1 MKAEIKIFIWLLIIS
16 IVFIIILFILKL
28 LLGFSQEK
36 FNETI
41 MAGIF
46 QTILSSLI
54 LYVVFDTV
62 FVKRPKVRLV
72 IESQK
77 TSNDELILKFY
88 LNNTG
93 DLLAKNILLT
103 AQFENLNILKIRD
116 NKFKD
121 ISELRSHMPAI
132 QFDGQSV
139 LHAYPKV
146 RNSYI
151 GEVGFKIK
159 DLKK

>member
-88 LNNTG
+88 RQLLHTG
-93 DLLAKNILLT
+93 FCPDNSCFLHHQQNRPHVYFLL
-103 AQFENLNILKIRD
+103 
-116 NKFKD
+116 
-121 ISELRSHMPAI
+121 H
-132 QFDGQSV
+132 
-139 LHAYPKV
+139 
-146 RNSYI
+146 
-151 GEVGFKIK
+151 
-159 DLKK
+159 